1 MGVYYCKSG
10 DMIPAIYELMDVKY
24 VSQSEC
30 RYTEY
35 WSSVE
40 MFFEKINRIFPELIN
55 FKLSNFLFV
64 LFSVHEA
71 VDGVFILQWEL
82 CIL

>member
-1 MGVYYCKSG
+1 
-10 DMIPAIYELMDVKY
+10 MDVKY

-35 WSSVE
+35 WSTVE
-40 MFFEKINRIFPELIN
+40 IFFEKINRIFPELIN

-71 VDGVFILQWEL
+71 VDGVFIL
-82 CIL
+82 